1 MFLDEELNKVYE
13 ENKEDVKVCSLKLLD
28 IMTQRVSTDV
38 PAEQFINT
46 LKQIDFSW
54 RLFCK
59 THPQFS
65 VDGFRSYIKK
75 CDVDGKLITVL
86 KW

>member
-13 ENKEDVKVCSLKLLD
+13 ENKDDVKGCSLKLLD
-28 IMTQRVSTDV
+28 TMIQRVNPDV

-46 LKQIDFSW
+46 LKQIDSSW

-65 VDGFRSYIKK
+65 VDGFRSYVKK
-75 CDVDGKLITVL
+75 CDEDGKLTKVL